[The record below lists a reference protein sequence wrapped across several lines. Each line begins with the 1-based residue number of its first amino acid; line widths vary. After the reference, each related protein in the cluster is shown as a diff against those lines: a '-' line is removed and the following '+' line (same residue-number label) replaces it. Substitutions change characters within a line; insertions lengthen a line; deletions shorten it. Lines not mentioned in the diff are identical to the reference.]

1 MTNHVIIQQLPYRS
15 PQLPYRSDPQLNLL
29 GSEPPSLLRSLT
41 NNLRDLLFPEKQA
54 PLRLTSRPVAVRG
67 IWEQRHYGRTT
78 TLSLMLHGA
87 AISLLVFA
95 LTYKPAVEVKKEVP
109 KEHTVLYTPADLLP
123 VTPVKG
129 PAMQGGGGGGTVAKL
144 EAPKGHLPKQAPT
157 QITPPAVEIKND
169 NPKLAVEPTV
179 AVPTNIKLANNS
191 MPNIGDPVAKVAG
204 PASNGVGSGGGIG
217 AGKGTGIGIGVGG
230 GVGQGSGGGYG
241 GGVFKVGG
249 GVAAPVPIFKPEP
262 EFTEEARRA
271 KHQGTVMLALIVG
284 ADGLTRD
291 IRVVHRLGMG
301 LDEKAIESARQWKF
315 QPATKDGR
323 PVAVAINIEVDFTLH

>member
-1 MTNHVIIQQLPYRS
+1 MTNQVIDHRLLYRPY
-15 PQLPYRSDPQLNLL
+15 PQL
-29 GSEPPSLLRSLT
+29 SLLRVEETSLLESLR

-54 PLRLTSRPVAVRG
+54 PLRLTSRPVAVRS
-67 IWEQRHYGRTT
+67 IWEQRHYGRSTA
-78 TLSLMLHGA
+78 LSLVVHA
-87 AISLLVFA
+87 VVVSALVFA
-95 LTYKPAVEVKKEVP
+95 FTYKPAVQVKQEVP
-109 KEHTVLYTPADLLP
+109 KEHTVLYTPTDLLP
-123 VTPVKG
+123 VTPVQG

-144 EAPKGHLPKQAPT
+144 EAPKGHLPKQSME

-169 NPKLAVEPTV
+169 NPKLPVEPTV
-179 AVPTNIKLANNS
+179 QVPTNIKLANNT

-262 EFTEEARRA
+262 EFTEEARIA
-271 KHQGTVMLALIVG
+271 KHQGTVLLALIVG
-284 ADGLTRD
+284 ADGRTRD
-291 IRVVHRLGMG
+291 IRVVRKLGMG
-301 LDEKAIESARQWKF
+301 LDEKAVESARQWKF
-315 QPATKDGR
+315 QPATKDGK

>member
-1 MTNHVIIQQLPYRS
+1 MTNQVIDHQLLYRPY
-15 PQLPYRSDPQLNLL
+15 PQLRLL
-29 GSEPPSLLRSLT
+29 GNEQPSLLESLR
-41 NNLRDLLFPEKQA
+41 NNLRDVFFPEKQA
-54 PLRLTSRPVAVRG
+54 PLRLTSRPVAVRS
-67 IWEQRHYGRTT
+67 IWEQRRYGRSSV
-78 TLSLMLHGA
+78 LSLMVHGVA
-87 AISLLVFA
+87 GALLVIG
-95 LTYKPAVEVKKEVP
+95 LTYKPAVEIKKETP
-109 KEHTVLYTPADLLP
+109 KEHTVIYTPTDLLP
-123 VTPVKG
+123 MTPVKG

-144 EAPKGHLPKQAPT
+144 EAPKGRLPKQAIV

-179 AVPTNIKLANNS
+179 AAPTNIKLANNS
-191 MPNIGDPVAKVAG
+191 MPTIGDPVSKVAG

-249 GVAAPVPIFKPEP
+249 GVAAPVPLYKPEP

-284 ADGLTRD
+284 PDGRTRD
-291 IRVVHRLGMG
+291 IRVVRRLGMG
-301 LDEKAIESARQWKF
+301 LDEKAIDSARQWKF
-315 QPATKDGR
+315 QPATKDGK

>member
-1 MTNHVIIQQLPYRS
+1 
-15 PQLPYRSDPQLNLL
+15 
-29 GSEPPSLLRSLT
+29 
-41 NNLRDLLFPEKQA
+41 
-54 PLRLTSRPVAVRG
+54 VAVRS
-67 IWEQRHYGRTT
+67 IWEQRRYGRSSV
-78 TLSLMLHGA
+78 LSLMVHGVA
-87 AISLLVFA
+87 GALLVIG
-95 LTYKPAVEVKKEVP
+95 LTYKPAVEIKKETP
-109 KEHTVLYTPADLLP
+109 KEHTVIYTPTDLLP
-123 VTPVKG
+123 MTPVKG

-144 EAPKGHLPKQAPT
+144 EAPKGRLPKQAIV

-179 AVPTNIKLANNS
+179 AAPTNIKLANNS
-191 MPNIGDPVAKVAG
+191 MPTIGDPVSKVAG

-249 GVAAPVPIFKPEP
+249 GVAAPVPLYKPEP

-284 ADGLTRD
+284 PDGRTRD
-291 IRVVHRLGMG
+291 IRVVRRLGMG
-301 LDEKAIESARQWKF
+301 LDEKAIDSARQWKF
-315 QPATKDGR
+315 QPATKDGK

>member
-1 MTNHVIIQQLPYRS
+1 MTNQVIDHQLLYRPYP
-15 PQLPYRSDPQLNLL
+15 PQLKLL
-29 GSEPPSLLRSLT
+29 HGEQPSLLESLR
-41 NNLRDLLFPEKQA
+41 NNLRDVFFPEKQA
-54 PLRLTSRPVAVRG
+54 PLRLTSRPVAVRS
-67 IWEQRHYGRTT
+67 IWEHRRYGRST
-78 TLSLMLHGA
+78 TLSLLVHAVAG
-87 AISLLVFA
+87 SLLVFA
-95 LTYKPAVEVKKEVP
+95 LTYKPAVEVKKEIP
-109 KEHTVLYTPADLLP
+109 KEHTVLYTPTDLLP
-123 VTPVKG
+123 ITPVKG
-129 PAMQGGGGGGTVAKL
+129 PAMQGGGGGGTHAKL
-144 EAPKGHLPKQAPT
+144 EAPKGHLPKQAIV
-157 QITPPAVEIKND
+157 QITPPAVEIKNE

-179 AVPTNIKLANNS
+179 AVPTNIKLANNT
-191 MPNIGDPVAKVAG
+191 MPTIGDPVTKVAG

-217 AGKGTGIGIGVGG
+217 AGKGTGIGIGMGG

-284 ADGLTRD
+284 PDGRTRD
-291 IRVVHRLGMG
+291 IRVVHKLGMG

-315 QPATKDGR
+315 QPATKDGK

>member
-1 MTNHVIIQQLPYRS
+1 MTNQVI
-15 PQLPYRSDPQLNLL
+15 DPQLLYRANFSPSFNLFRI
-29 GSEPPSLLRSLT
+29 EERSLLQSLKE
-41 NNLRDLLFPEKQA
+41 NLRDVFFPEKHA
-54 PLRLTSRPVAVRG
+54 PLRLTSRPVAVRN
-67 IWEQRHYGRTT
+67 IWEQRRYGRSGI
-78 TLSLMLHGA
+78 LSLMVHGVA
-87 AISLLVFA
+87 GALLVFA
-95 LTYKPAVEVKKEVP
+95 LTYQPSVQIKKDLP
-109 KEHTVLYTPADLLP
+109 KDHTVLYTPTDLLP
-123 VTPVKG
+123 MTPVKG
-129 PAMQGGGGGGTVAKL
+129 PAMQGGGGGGTVAKI
-144 EAPKGHLPKQAPT
+144 EAPKGRLPKQAIV

-191 MPNIGDPVAKVAG
+191 MPTIGDPVAKVAG

-217 AGKGTGIGIGVGG
+217 AGRGTGIGIGVGG

-249 GVAAPVPIFKPEP
+249 GVAAPVPVFKPEP

-284 ADGLTRD
+284 PDGKTRD
-291 IRVVHRLGMG
+291 IRVVRKLGMG

-315 QPATKDGR
+315 EPATKDGK

>member
-1 MTNHVIIQQLPYRS
+1 MTNQVIDHQLLYRPY
-15 PQLPYRSDPQLNLL
+15 PQLRLF
-29 GSEPPSLLRSLT
+29 GSEQPSLLASLR
-41 NNLRDLLFPEKQA
+41 NNLRDVFFPEKQA
-54 PLRLTSRPVAVRG
+54 PLRLTSRPVAVRS
-67 IWEQRHYGRTT
+67 IWEQRRYGRSSV
-78 TLSLMLHGA
+78 LSLMVHGVFGA
-87 AISLLVFA
+87 LLVIA
-95 LTYKPAVEVKKEVP
+95 LTYKPAVEIKKELP
-109 KEHTVLYTPADLLP
+109 KEHTVLYTPTDLLP
-123 VTPVKG
+123 MTPVKG
-129 PAMQGGGGGGTVAKL
+129 PAMQGGGGGGTHAKL
-144 EAPKGHLPKQAPT
+144 EAPKGHLPKQAMV

-179 AVPTNIKLANNS
+179 AVPTNIKLANNT
-191 MPNIGDPVAKVAG
+191 MPTIGDPVSKVAG

-217 AGKGTGIGIGVGG
+217 AGKGTGIGIGSGG

-249 GVAAPVPIFKPEP
+249 GIAAPVPVYKPEP

-284 ADGLTRD
+284 PDGRTRD
-291 IRVVHRLGMG
+291 IRVVRKLGMG

-315 QPATKDGR
+315 QPATKDGK

>member
-1 MTNHVIIQQLPYRS
+1 MTNQVIDHQLLYRPY
-15 PQLPYRSDPQLNLL
+15 PQLRLL
-29 GSEPPSLLRSLT
+29 GNEQPSLLESLR
-41 NNLRDLLFPEKQA
+41 NNLRDVFFPEKQA
-54 PLRLTSRPVAVRG
+54 PLRLTSRPVAVRS
-67 IWEQRHYGRTT
+67 IWEQRRYGRSSV
-78 TLSLMLHGA
+78 LSLMVHGVA
-87 AISLLVFA
+87 GALLVIG
-95 LTYKPAVEVKKEVP
+95 LTYKPAVEIKKETP
-109 KEHTVLYTPADLLP
+109 KEHTVIYTPTDLLP
-123 VTPVKG
+123 MTPVKG

-144 EAPKGHLPKQAPT
+144 EAPKGRLPKQAIV

-191 MPNIGDPVAKVAG
+191 MPTIGDPVSKVAG

-249 GVAAPVPIFKPEP
+249 GVAAPVPLYKPEP

-284 ADGLTRD
+284 PDGRTRD
-291 IRVVHRLGMG
+291 IRVVRRLGMG
-301 LDEKAIESARQWKF
+301 LDEKAIDSARQWKF
-315 QPATKDGR
+315 QPATKDGK

>member
-1 MTNHVIIQQLPYRS
+1 MTNQVIDHQLLYRPY
-15 PQLPYRSDPQLNLL
+15 PQLNLL
-29 GSEPPSLLRSLT
+29 GSEQPSLLGSLR
-41 NNLRDLLFPEKQA
+41 NNLRELFFPEKQA
-54 PLRLTSRPVAVRG
+54 PLRLTSRPVAVRS
-67 IWEQRHYGRTT
+67 IWEQRRYGRSTV
-78 TLSLMLHGA
+78 LSLMVHGA
-87 AISLLVFA
+87 VGALLVLA
-95 LTYKPAVEVKKEVP
+95 LTYKPAVELKKELP
-109 KEHTVLYTPADLLP
+109 KEHTVLYTPTDLLP
-123 VTPVKG
+123 MTQVKG

-144 EAPKGHLPKQAPT
+144 EAPKGRLPKQAIT

-179 AVPTNIKLANNS
+179 AVPTNIKLANNT
-191 MPNIGDPVAKVAG
+191 MPTIGDPVAKVAG
-204 PASNGVGSGGGIG
+204 PASNGVGAGGGIG

-249 GVAAPVPIFKPEP
+249 GVAAPVPVFKPEP

-284 ADGLTRD
+284 PDGRTRD
-291 IRVVHRLGMG
+291 IRVVRKLGMG

-315 QPATKDGR
+315 QPATKDGK